1 VSPPRLI
8 PCSDAV
14 KQLWR
19 YLDETLDPADRED
32 VERHLAFC
40 RRCCGE
46 LEFAKELQAF
56 LASTGADEI
65 PPKVKLDLERFVEGL
80 GS

>member
-1 VSPPRLI
+1 MSEQRLI

-19 YLDETLDPADRED
+19 YLDETIAPEDREN
-32 VERHLAFC
+32 VERHLSFC
-40 RRCCGE
+40 RKCCGE

-56 LASTGADEI
+56 LVSSGSDEI
-65 PPKVKLDLERFVEGL
+65 PPQVKQDLERFVEGL